1 MIDLP
6 RARLALLAAV
16 LLPASASAT
25 PAGDTPHGGGALL
38 DVAVEHYLPRWPL
51 RLSLELSPLALS
63 MPLHGRDAGSA
74 LVGHLRLG
82 AALATKYVEV
92 GASAGSHLQEN
103 GASGFSLAGT
113 LRLGTLDGLRLDLGY
128 GHVLA
133 RDQDTGL
140 RVIGLASVTAR
151 LQVPLGRSV
160 SAYLEAGASDDLWM
174 HTTLGLRHR
183 LTGDGGPGT
192 WIISGSFG
200 LAWVLDRPACQL
212 PGTGWC
218 ATSSR
223 AAAGPVVGVGIE
235 RRF

>member
-63 MPLHGRDAGSA
+63 MPLPGRDAGSA

-133 RDQDTGL
+133 RSSPGRAGARPRRGPRPGRWWGWGSSDGSEPS
-140 RVIGLASVTAR
+140 RGRARRPAR
-151 LQVPLGRSV
+151 LWRPQPVQVLAGPGDIQHPLGLS
-160 SAYLEAGASDDLWM
+160 
-174 HTTLGLRHR
+174 
-183 LTGDGGPGT
+183 PG
-192 WIISGSFG
+192 
-200 LAWVLDRPACQL
+200 
-212 PGTGWC
+212 
-218 ATSSR
+218 
-223 AAAGPVVGVGIE
+223 E
-235 RRF
+235 